1 MLCIIQKKAVTL
13 QSFCKRKQR
22 SYNKMKYNYE
32 YEIKYQEVD
41 GEKKLRLFNLENY
54 LLEVAGTVADDLGFG
69 IAALHPRGLT
79 WILTRLSVEMYEL
92 PTHCQQVRFETWIES
107 NSHMLSTRD
116 FRIYAK
122 PSEFSH
128 QPSDE
133 WILIGQCK
141 SVWAVL
147 DLEKREIVNIFD
159 DPMFADCVDGE
170 VIEMSRVR
178 MTTIP
183 EPTGCE
189 THKVVYSDIDYNGHC
204 NSCRYLQAMTDAYLP
219 DYYGKKVRLDINY
232 SKEAIAGETLQTLYL
247 VTPDGVQYQLKNE
260 AGETSCSAKIS
271 IS

>member
-1 MLCIIQKKAVTL
+1 
-13 QSFCKRKQR
+13 
-22 SYNKMKYNYE
+22 MKYNYE

-92 PTHCQQVRFETWIES
+92 PTHCQRVRFETWIES
-107 NSHMLSTRD
+107 NAHMLSTRD
-116 FRIYAK
+116 FRIYK
-122 PSEFSH
+122 QGSEE
-128 QPSDE
+128 E

-147 DLEKREIVNIFD
+147 DLEKREIVNCFD
-159 DPMFADCVDGE
+159 DPMFEGCVDGE
-170 VIEMSRVR
+170 VIEMPRVR

-189 THKVVYSDIDYNGHC
+189 PHKIVYSDIDYNGHC

-219 DYYGKKVRLDINY
+219 AYYGKKVRLDINY
-232 SKEAIAGETLQTLYL
+232 SKEAMLGETLQTCYL
-247 VTPDGVQYQLKNE
+247 VTEEGVQYQQKNE

-271 IS
+271 MN

>member
-1 MLCIIQKKAVTL
+1 
-13 QSFCKRKQR
+13 
-22 SYNKMKYNYE
+22 MKYNYE

-54 LLEVAGTVADDLGFG
+54 LLEVAGTVADSLGFG
-69 IAALHPRGLT
+69 IAQLHPRGLT

-92 PTHCQQVRFETWIES
+92 PTHCQKVRFETWIES
-107 NSHMLSTRD
+107 NAHMLSTRN

-122 PSEFSH
+122 ESKVES
-128 QPSDE
+128 QKSKEEE

-147 DLEKREIVNIFD
+147 DLEKREIVNVFD
-159 DPMFADCVDGE
+159 DPIFADSVDGE
-170 VIEMSRVR
+170 VIEMARVR

-189 THKVVYSDIDYNGHC
+189 PHKIVYSDIDYNGHC

-219 DYYGKKVRLDINY
+219 DYYGKRVRFDINY
-232 SKEAIAGETLQTLYL
+232 SKEAMLGETLTTNYL
-247 VTPDGVQYQLKNE
+247 VTEDGVQYQQKNE
-260 AGETSCSAKIS
+260 NGETSCSAKIS
-271 IS
+271 VES